1 MIVCEQCGERSPAGV
16 QFCGACGAFLEW
28 DGAKAADQPRAATMP
43 PAPMP
48 GPPPQGVPLQRPPQQ
63 GQPHQGPPPR
73 VRPVGPPPQPGVM
86 RPTEQAPQP
95 HRVVP
100 PPSAQ
105 RPRYEPGDLICGNC
119 GIGNVPTRKFCRQ
132 CGASLSEAAVAKTP
146 WWRWSRRPKDTPKA
160 REVGSRPRR
169 GLHFGDVA
177 ARIPG
182 LIGKALLVVLLLAG
196 VLYGVSSPFRST
208 VNTNVLSARGW
219 VERLFV
225 TKYVPVRPSR
235 VTATAERPD
244 HAAGQVA
251 DNATNTFWSA
261 PTGGVE
267 PALVLT
273 FDRTVDLRRAIVRV
287 GVAKEFQSTHRPQK
301 LHLVYSTGK
310 TFDVTLEDTPEPRE
324 VTLDNAEGTTSVEI
338 HVVALHRSL
347 NPAADVAVSELE
359 LFARG

>member
-1 MIVCEQCGERSPAGV
+1 VIVCEQCGERSPAGV

-28 DGAKAADQPRAATMP
+28 DGTKTSDQPREPLYSGPHGQGVP
-43 PAPMP
+43 PRFA
-48 GPPPQGVPLQRPPQQ
+48 PPPQGPPQQ
-63 GQPHQGPPPR
+63 QG
-73 VRPVGPPPQPGVM
+73 VPVGPYTQPQPQPSVM
-86 RPTEQAPQP
+86 KPTGPAAQP
-95 HRVVP
+95 ARIVP
-100 PPSAQ
+100 PPPGR
-105 RPRYEPGDLICGNC
+105 RPRFNPGDLICGNC
-119 GIGNVPTRKFCRQ
+119 GVGNAPERKFCRQ
-132 CGASLSEAAVAKTP
+132 CGASLADAPVVKTP
-146 WWRWSRRPKDTPKA
+146 WWRRWFRPKDKPKSH
-160 REVGSRPRR
+160 EVGSRPRK
-169 GLHFGDVA
+169 GLRFGDA
-177 ARIPG
+177 ASRIPG
-182 LIGKALLVVLLLAG
+182 LIGKVLLVVLLLGG

-208 VNTNVLSARGW
+208 VNTNVLSAKGW

-225 TKYVPVRPSR
+225 TKYVPVRPNK

-261 PTGGVE
+261 PAGGVE

-273 FDRTVDLRRAIVRV
+273 FDRPVDLRRAIIRV

-310 TFDVTLEDTPEPRE
+310 TFDVTVEDTPEPRE
-324 VTLDNAEGTTSVEI
+324 LKFDNGDGATSVEI

-347 NPAADVAVSELE
+347 NPAADVAISELE